1 MFLLF
6 GLQAP
11 QQEVKVSGDQG
22 ELYLGEEAYTTGDMV
37 AVFSTL
43 SQETITGIITALS
56 HREIVVRTG
65 SGSRFS
71 VLVGQLRT
79 GRVTLSKDK
88 EMLANAVIFKTAA
101 DMQAVQDKY
110 YK

>member
-1 MFLLF
+1 M
-6 GLQAP
+6 
-11 QQEVKVSGDQG
+11 SGDQS
-22 ELYLGEEAYTTGDMV
+22 ELYLGEEVFTTGDLV
-37 AVFSTL
+37 VVFSTL
-43 SQETITGIITALS
+43 SQENIAGIITALS

-65 SGSRFS
+65 TGSRFS

-79 GRVTLSKDK
+79 GRVSLSKDRD
-88 EMLANAVIFKTAA
+88 MMQNAVIFKTAA